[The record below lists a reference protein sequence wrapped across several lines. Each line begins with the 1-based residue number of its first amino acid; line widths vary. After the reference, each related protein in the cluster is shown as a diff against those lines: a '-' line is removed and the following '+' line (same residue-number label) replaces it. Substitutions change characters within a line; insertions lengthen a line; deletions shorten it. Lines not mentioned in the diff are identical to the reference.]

1 MEKTNLVVGENNCLG
16 ISGGKELVVRL
27 FRSQEFCKCIGC
39 ILSAVNYGN
48 KVHKLWGGGGVQYIL
63 VRS

>member
-1 MEKTNLVVGENNCLG
+1 MVGKNNCLG
-16 ISGGKELVVRL
+16 ISRGKELVVSL

-48 KVHKLWGGGGVQYIL
+48 KGHKLWGGGGV
-63 VRS
+63 